1 MRGPICMTLGGAM
14 CVVLVG
20 AVAAQNP
27 PVRTLKLDFEYAEP
41 FTCVSGFREL
51 SDGRVVISDVREKRV
66 EIIDLRRGT
75 TTKVGREGQGPGEWS
90 VPQGMYA
97 LAGDTTLMWD
107 PQNRRF
113 LTIRPDGSVG
123 KEVVVDITGG
133 GGTAPA
139 GPVITGGGGGG
150 RAGAAFGGM
159 AMASARGPAA
169 VDRMGRFYYQ
179 GAPVIMGAGGAPVSA
194 DSAPIMRY
202 DPRTARLDTVTFL
215 QLPRSNVQTS
225 SDARGGGRSS
235 TSVMIMAPNP
245 FTPAASWA
253 VAPDGRIAIVHPDPY
268 RVEWISPTK
277 ARSVGPAVPYERLR
291 LTEADKAPPRAPVCP
306 ITITMGGGGPP
317 ASAAAG
323 TVNQTRVIAGGGGP
337 GGAPRTDWPEVK
349 PPFVAGRYGAALVAP
364 NGELWIGRS
373 RAVDDAP
380 SYDIFD
386 ASGKLTARAVL
397 PKGTRVVGFGNGT
410 LYGYRMDDD
419 DLVYLQRFRLD
430 ATR

>member
-1 MRGPICMTLGGAM
+1 MTLGGAM

-27 PVRTLKLDFEYAEP
+27 PVRNLKLDFEYAEP

-51 SDGRVVISDVREKRV
+51 SDGRVVVSDVREKRV

-75 TTKVGREGQGPGEWS
+75 ITKVGREGQGPGEWS

-97 LAGDTTLMWD
+97 LSGDTTLMWD

-123 KEVVVDITGG
+123 KEVVVDITAGG
-133 GGTAPA
+133 GAPPA
-139 GPVITGGGGGG
+139 GPVISGGSGGG

-159 AMASARGPAA
+159 AMASVRGPAA

-179 GAPVIMGAGGAPVSA
+179 GSPLIIGADGTPVSA
-194 DSAPIMRY
+194 DSAAIMRF
-202 DPRTARLDTVTFL
+202 DPRTSRLDTVAFL
-215 QLPRSNVQTS
+215 QLARSTVQTS

-235 TSVMIMAPNP
+235 TSVMMLGANP
-245 FTPAASWA
+245 FAPAASWA
-253 VAPDGRIAIVHPDPY
+253 VAPDGRIAIVHPNPY

-277 ARSVGPAVPYERLR
+277 ARTVGPAVSYERLR

-306 ITITMGGGGPP
+306 ITISMGGGGGAPVG
-317 ASAAAG
+317 AAA
-323 TVNQTRVIAGGGGP
+323 TSVTQTRVSVGGGP

-349 PPFVAGRYGAALVAP
+349 PPFVSGRYGGALVAP

-373 RAVDDAP
+373 RAVDDPP